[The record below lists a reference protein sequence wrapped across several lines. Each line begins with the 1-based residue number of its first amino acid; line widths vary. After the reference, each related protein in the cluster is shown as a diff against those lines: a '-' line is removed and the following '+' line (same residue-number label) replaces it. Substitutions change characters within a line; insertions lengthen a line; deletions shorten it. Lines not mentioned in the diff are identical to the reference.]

1 MWTDDQLQAIKAPV
15 SDILVTAAAGSG
27 KTAVMV
33 ERLIERILSP
43 DGCDI
48 DKILVVTFTKAAA
61 AEIKERIASKIAEKL
76 ETEDSP
82 RLKNQLVLINR
93 ASICTIH
100 SFCLDILR
108 GNFHLLGLDPNFKI
122 ASTDEVAMLKTRAL
136 DEVFD
141 KHYEEDD
148 IQFLNLVNAFTKKND
163 KNLCDMVMNIYNFSQ
178 STEDPFAFLD
188 DCVKAYDGDFKKHTD
203 YILKSACLDAEYSLK
218 LYEKAIKLCEFDI
231 SFDKCREVLAEELSV
246 CENIIKLAPEGW
258 NRVLGYINGYK
269 FSIIRSNKNMDQSV
283 FEEIKAL
290 REIARANLKNIIG
303 HMIYMPIEEIEK
315 DLKHMKPYV
324 YSLCSLVKEF
334 SVRYGVLKREKNIV
348 DFNDFE
354 HFALKLLKDPDQSE
368 VASNLKNRYEE
379 IYVDEYQDCNGVQE
393 AIFKAVSR
401 ESEGAP
407 NMFMVGDMK
416 QCIYRFRNAN
426 PQLFKHKSD
435 TYGLDDTHKKI
446 TLSKNFR
453 SRETVLKGAN
463 IIFEN
468 IMSEEVGEIEYS
480 DDEHLYYGL
489 NYENKNPD
497 TEFIDIDIVNASGE
511 FAEGDDDKPAK
522 IEAEAELVA
531 KKIRK
536 MIDEKYV
543 VFDKSTGEYRPLKY
557 RDVAIL
563 LRSRSGS
570 AMYFE
575 DALSKYGIPSFC
587 DTGALYFECEEVSTL
602 ISFLKIISNPL
613 DDINL
618 VSVLRSHVYG
628 FDDNELLKIRAL
640 DRDNSYYNAL
650 VKYAD
655 EKDYLAKKVQSFLK
669 KIDSYRQLSYVM
681 TTDEFLWHLLN
692 DISYMEYIGTL
703 DGAELKK
710 ANVRM
715 FINCAREFE
724 ENLGGGIVGFADYV
738 TGISLSGGGA
748 TEAKLIGEN
757 DDVVRIMTIHKS
769 KGLEFPVVFLSQCGK
784 GFMTRDLSA
793 PVLMHHELF
802 LGIDYVDEKK
812 RFSYKTVV
820 KDAIREKCLGEN
832 FSEEMRLLYVAV
844 TRAREKLIITGVV
857 DNYEKFA
864 QKINLHMLTSE
875 HRVNPKAVKDAKN
888 FLEWVVSAVSL
899 NEGKASMFRKT
910 VTSIYDI
917 VENIEHS
924 GETQISIP
932 EKNEHSKFKGE
943 ILKRLNW
950 EYPYASSASLP
961 RNVTV
966 TEIKRILDSDE
977 NVYRMYRMPKL
988 KTPSFA
994 EGEEKVDFAKIGTLM
1009 HLCME
1014 KIDLTYS
1021 QNEDTIKEEISRFVK
1036 DGILSEENS
1045 RHIDTLSI
1053 AKFFESDLGK
1063 QVVASKKVWREIPF
1077 EILVEAGEIFK
1088 GTSDDEKIV
1097 VQGMIDAYFEDSH
1110 GNIIL
1115 LDYKTDRRGSLN
1127 VAEFKEKIVE
1137 RYEKQMYYYEKAIRL
1152 FTSKSVHKK
1161 YIYLFDIGEAI
1172 EV

>member
-1 MWTDDQLQAIKAPV
+1 MWTDDQLKAINSPV

-61 AEIKERIASKIAEKL
+61 SEIKERIASKIAEKL
-76 ETEDSP
+76 ETEDNP

-108 GNFHLLGLDPNFKI
+108 NNFHLLGLDPNFKI
-122 ASTDEVAMLKTRAL
+122 GSTDEVAMLKSKAL
-136 DEVFD
+136 DQVFD

-148 IQFLNLVNAFTKKND
+148 EQFLRLVNAFTKKND

-188 DCVKAYDGDFKKHTD
+188 DCVKVYDGNFSEHTD
-203 YILKSACLDAEYSLK
+203 YILKNACLDAQYCAK
-218 LYEKAIKLCEFDI
+218 LYEKAIKLCSLDL
-231 SFDKCREVLAEELSV
+231 SFEKCREVLAEELSV

-269 FSIIRSNKNMDQSV
+269 FSTLRSNKNMEQTV
-283 FEEIKAL
+283 FEEIKSL
-290 REIARANLKNIIG
+290 RNTAKECLKNIIG
-303 HMIYMPIEEIEK
+303 HMIYMPVEEIEK

-324 YSLCSLVKEF
+324 FSLCNLVKEF
-334 SVRYGVLKREKNIV
+334 SNLYGEMKREKNIV

-401 ESEGAP
+401 ESEGTP

-426 PQLFKHKSD
+426 PQLFKRKSD
-435 TYGLDDTHKKI
+435 TYGLDESHRKI

-453 SRETVLKGAN
+453 SRETVLNGAN

-480 DDEHLYYGL
+480 KDEHLYYGL
-489 NYENKNPD
+489 DYENKNPD
-497 TEFIDIDIVNASGE
+497 TEYVDIDIINASGE
-511 FAEGDDDKPAK
+511 FADGDDDKPAK
-522 IEAEAELVA
+522 IEAEAEMVA

-536 MIDEKYV
+536 MVDEKYV
-543 VFDKSTGEYRPLKY
+543 VFDKATKEYRPLKY
-557 RDVAIL
+557 RDVAVL

-570 AMYFE
+570 AMFFE

-587 DTGALYFECEEVSTL
+587 DTGSLYFECEEVSTL
-602 ISFLKIISNPL
+602 ISFIKIISNPL

-618 VSVLRSHVYG
+618 VSVLRSHVYS
-628 FDDNELLKIRAL
+628 FSDNDLLKIRTV
-640 DRDNSYYNAL
+640 DKDGYYYNAL
-650 VKYAD
+650 TKYAQGTD
-655 EKDYLAKKVQSFLK
+655 SLSKKIQSFLK
-669 KIDSYRQLSYVM
+669 KIDSYRRMSYIM
-681 TTDEFLWHLLN
+681 TTDEFLWHLVK
-692 DISYMEYIGTL
+692 DISYMDYIGTL

-724 ENLGGGIVGFADYV
+724 DSIGGGLVGFADYV
-738 TGISLSGGGA
+738 TEISLSGGGA

-784 GFMTRDLSA
+784 NFMTRDLSA
-793 PVLMHHELF
+793 PVLMHHDMF

-820 KDAIREKCLGEN
+820 KDAIKEKCLGEN

-844 TRAREKLIITGVV
+844 TRAREKLVITGVV
-857 DNYEKFA
+857 DNYDKFIE
-864 QKINLHMLTSE
+864 KINLHMLTSE
-875 HRVNPKAVKDAKN
+875 QKVNPRAVKSAKN

-899 NEGKASMFRKT
+899 NAEKSSMFRKN
-910 VTSIYDI
+910 VVSIYDI
-917 VENIEHS
+917 VEDNEIKNEPR
-924 GETQISIP
+924 ISIP
-932 EKNEHSKFKGE
+932 EKSEHSKYKGE
-943 ILKRLNW
+943 ILRRLNW
-950 EYPYASSASLP
+950 QYPYSSLSDLP
-961 RNVTV
+961 RNITV
-966 TEIKRILDSDE
+966 TEIKRILDSEE

-988 KTPSFA
+988 KTPSFI
-994 EGEEKVDFAKIGTLM
+994 EGEEKTDFAKIGTLM

-1021 QNEDTIKEEISRFVK
+1021 QNEATIKEEISRFVK

-1045 RHIDTLSI
+1045 RYIDVLSI

-1063 QVVASKKVWREIPF
+1063 QIVASKKVWRETPF
-1077 EILVEAGEIFK
+1077 EILVEADEIFK
-1088 GTSDDEKIV
+1088 GTFHDEKIV
-1097 VQGMIDAYFEDSH
+1097 VQGMIDAYFEDID

-1127 VAEFKEKIVE
+1127 TSEFKEKIIE